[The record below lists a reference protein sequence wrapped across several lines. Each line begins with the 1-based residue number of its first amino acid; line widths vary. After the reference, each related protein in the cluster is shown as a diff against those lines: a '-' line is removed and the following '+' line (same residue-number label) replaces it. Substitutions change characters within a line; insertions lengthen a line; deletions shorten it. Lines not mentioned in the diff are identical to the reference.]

1 MSIRWRNG
9 RPIVEVYDPVAKRKR
24 HIKAAEF
31 DLEPPPADASER
43 TLERWA
49 KRLEARA
56 LAARDEARP
65 SRRDETCGS
74 FAARW
79 TEDFDGHSERGRSEA
94 TRLLNAERVSRFARE
109 FAGRTL
115 RSIERTEARAFA
127 KANPSHVAALRA
139 MFNDAVEDRLADE
152 NPFAKL
158 GLAQS
163 RGRADIVVLT
173 REEVDLLSE
182 TARRVHGHAFGDEV
196 AAMIQWGA
204 YTCCRPGETFA
215 ARYSRLD
222 VDTYDVREQFN
233 SRLRRE
239 AEPKHGSVGLIYV
252 PEPARAAVLERPRRL
267 ADDLMF
273 RTTTGRQFSA
283 PSWHYTWGPVRAAF
297 VDSLPES
304 HPLRQRLADD
314 PKDKLDFYELRHFG
328 ASYMLNVLELEPWV
342 IAQQLRQSD
351 GGALVV
357 KLYGHPE
364 RRVAIDRLRR
374 AFAGAR
380 PATPLHDVSGDSR
393 GTNAREGR

>member
-1 MSIRWRNG
+1 MSIRWRGG

-24 HIKAAEF
+24 HVKAAKF
-31 DLEPPPADASER
+31 GIEPPPADASTR

-49 KRLEARA
+49 RRLEARA
-56 LAARDEARP
+56 LAERDEARP
-65 SRRDETCGS
+65 SRRDETCES

-79 TEDFDGHSERGRSEA
+79 ADDFDGHTERGRSEA
-94 TRLLNAERVSRFARE
+94 TRLLNAERVARFARQ

-127 KANPSHVAALRA
+127 QDNPSHVAALRA
-139 MFNDAVEDRLADE
+139 MFNDAVEDRLADD
-152 NPFAKL
+152 NPFARL

-173 REEVDLLSE
+173 HEEVDDLSA
-182 TARRVHGHAFGDEV
+182 TARAVHGHAFGDEV

-222 VDTYDVREQFN
+222 GDTYDVREQFN

-273 RTTTGRQFSA
+273 RTTTGRQFNA
-283 PSWHYTWGPVRAAF
+283 PSWHYTWDPVRTAF
-297 VDSLPES
+297 VAKLAAT
-304 HPLRQRLADD
+304 HPLRQRLKADPRD
-314 PKDKLDFYELRHFG
+314 RLDFYELRHFG
-328 ASYMLNVLELEPWV
+328 AAYMLNVLELEPWV

-351 GGALVV
+351 GGALVL
-357 KLYGHPE
+357 KLYGHPD
-364 RRVAIDRLRR
+364 RRVAIERLRR
-374 AFAGAR
+374 AFVGR
-380 PATPLHDVSGDSR
+380 PVTELRDVSGDSR
-393 GTNAREGR
+393 GTRVEEGR

>member
-9 RPIVEVYDPVAKRKR
+9 RPIVEIYDPVSKRKR
-24 HIKAAEF
+24 HVKAAEF
-31 DLEPPPADASER
+31 DLEPPPSDASAR

-49 KRLEARA
+49 RRLESLA
-56 LAARDEARP
+56 LAEREEARP
-65 SRRDETCGS
+65 SRRDETCDS

-79 TEDFDGHSERGRSEA
+79 ADDFDGHTDRGRSEA

-115 RSIERTEARAFA
+115 RSIERPEARAFA

-152 NPFAKL
+152 NPFARL

-173 REEVDLLSE
+173 REEVDDLSA
-182 TARRVHGHAFGDEV
+182 TAQRVHGHAFGDEV

-204 YTCCRPGETFA
+204 YTCCRPGETYA

-222 VDTYDVREQFN
+222 GDTYDVREQFN
-233 SRLRRE
+233 SRLGRE

-252 PEPARAAVLERPRRL
+252 PEPARAAVLDRPRRL

-273 RTTTGRQFSA
+273 RTARGRQFSA
-283 PSWHYTWGPVRAAF
+283 PSWHYTWQPVRAAF
-297 VDSLPES
+297 VAGLAKT
-304 HPLRQRLADD
+304 HPLRERLAVD
-314 PKDKLDFYELRHFG
+314 PGDRLDFHELRHFG

-351 GGALVV
+351 GGALVL

-374 AFAGAR
+374 AFSGQPVTQR
-380 PATPLHDVSGDSR
+380 LDSSGDSR
-393 GTNAREGR
+393 GTTAREGR